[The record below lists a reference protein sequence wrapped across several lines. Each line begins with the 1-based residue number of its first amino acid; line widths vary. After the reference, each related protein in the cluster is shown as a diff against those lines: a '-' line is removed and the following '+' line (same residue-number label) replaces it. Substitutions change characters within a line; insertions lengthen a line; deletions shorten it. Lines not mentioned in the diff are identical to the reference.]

1 LLWIIL
7 KTVKASPLFVVC
19 LVFLGAAGF
28 LCAQSDNPSSQP
40 GVTLENKPKPPKE
53 SNARTIEGTVT
64 DAADNPA
71 ENAIVQLKDTKSS
84 QVVDYATKE
93 NGKFIFR
100 DLYMDANYELFA
112 KRGDI
117 TTPVKKIS
125 IYDTRKDVVVNFKLE
140 PDKK

>member
-1 LLWIIL
+1 M
-7 KTVKASPLFVVC
+7 KASRLFVVS
-19 LVFLGAAGF
+19 LAFLACGW

-40 GVTLENKPKPPKE
+40 NVTLENKQKPPKE
-53 SNARTIEGTVT
+53 SNSRTIEGMVT

-71 ENAIVQLKDTKSS
+71 QDVIVQLKDTKNS

-93 NGKFIFR
+93 NGKYIFR
-100 DLYMDANYELFA
+100 DLYMDVNYELFA

-125 IYDTRKDVVVNFKLE
+125 IYDTRKDVIVNFKLE
-140 PDKK
+140 PDQAKK